1 VIRSI
6 FIVASIFFFLT
17 LIGDVGF
24 CEIYK
29 YKDEKGNW
37 CFSDS
42 GTSAPANAEVEVL
55 SEPESVFELESKIV
69 EKFPPKN
76 QIEKARNATVLVLN
90 QSSGRLGTGFFISPR
105 GYVITNRHVAD
116 NPNGTYKI
124 VSIDLTEFTIYGA
137 EVSEKYDLA
146 LLRLKGYRCPFIEQ
160 GNLRELAIGDSL
172 YAIGMPKALMHSVT
186 SGIYS
191 SLRPL
196 DDGVSYIQTNAQIN
210 QGNSGGPLVT
220 KEGRV
225 VGVNTLKRADTEG
238 IGFAIPINLVVDEFR
253 MHLGR

>member
-1 VIRSI
+1 MCHLII
-6 FIVASIFFFLT
+6 ILASTFFFLT
-17 LIGDVGF
+17 LNADMGF
-24 CEIYK
+24 CQIYK

-37 CFSDS
+37 CFTDS

-55 SEPESVFELESKIV
+55 TEPEPVLDLRSKIA

-76 QIEKARNATVLVLN
+76 ALEEARNATVLVLN
-90 QSSGRLGTGFFISPR
+90 ESARRLGTGFFISPR
-105 GYVITNRHVAD
+105 GYIITNRHVAGD
-116 NPNGTYKI
+116 PNGAYTI
-124 VSIDLTEFTIYGA
+124 VFIEGTEFRIHGA
-137 EVSEKYDLA
+137 EFSDKYDIA
-146 LLRLKGYRCPFIEQ
+146 LLRLKGYKCPFIEQ

-196 DDGVSYIQTNAQIN
+196 DDGVTYIQTNAQIN
-210 QGNSGGPLVT
+210 AGNSGGPLVT

-225 VGVNTLKRADTEG
+225 VGVNTLKRADAEG
-238 IGFAIPINLVVDEFR
+238 IGFAIPVNLVVDEFKR
-253 MHLGR
+253 HLAK

>member
-1 VIRSI
+1 M
-6 FIVASIFFFLT
+6 FITASIFFFLT
-17 LIGDVGF
+17 LIGGIGF

-42 GTSAPANAEVEVL
+42 GASAPPGAEVEVL
-55 SEPESVFELESKIV
+55 TESETKVELESKIS

-76 QIEKARNATVLVLN
+76 EIEKARNATVLVLN
-90 QSSGRLGTGFFISPR
+90 QRTGVLGTGFFISPK
-105 GYVITNRHVAD
+105 GHVITNRHVAND
-116 NPNGTYKI
+116 QNGTYKI
-124 VSIDLTEFTIYGA
+124 VFIDLTEFRIYGA
-137 EVSEKYDLA
+137 ELSEKYDLA
-146 LLRLKGYRCPFIEQ
+146 LLRLKGYKCPFIER
-160 GNLRELAIGDSL
+160 GELKELAIGDL
-172 YAIGMPKALMHSVT
+172 LFAIGMPKALMHSVT

-196 DDGVSYIQTNAQIN
+196 DDGVTYIQTNAQIN

-225 VGVNTLKRADTEG
+225 VGVNTLKRTDTEG
-238 IGFAIPINLVVDEFR
+238 IGFAIPINLAVDEFK
-253 MHLGR
+253 MHLAR